1 MTLMQT
7 IRLLLKCKT
16 ALIIAAILPT
26 IIIVNNI
33 PHVLADPAHCD
44 QSGWPSCYDVGYGD
58 GQANPGTSCPSGH
71 SDNFCGG
78 WAAGATSSSS
88 SSSSSSCNSSGCNGD
103 FTCQNPNG
111 RPPDCPVHISI
122 NHHTPEYLDGYKVGQ
137 EDGKTAIYDSHQSC
151 CPGYSQLD
159 VQHWVQGYND
169 GYKSICGNLN
179 SRQNPPCNSPPA

>member
-1 MTLMQT
+1 MTLTLT
-7 IRLLLKCKT
+7 IRLLFKCKN

-88 SSSSSSCNSSGCNGD
+88 SSSSCNSSGCNGD
-103 FTCQNPNG
+103 FICQNPNG
-111 RPPDCPVHISI
+111 GPPDCPVHISL
-122 NHHTPEYLDGYKVGQ
+122 NHHTADYWFGYKIGQ
-137 EDGKTAIYDSHQSC
+137 EDGRPGVFDIGSSC
-151 CPGYSQLD
+151 DHAPDHNFSNCSAGYT
-159 VQHWVQGYND
+159 D
-169 GYKSICGNLN
+169 GYKSICGTTY
-179 SRQNPPCNSPPA
+179 SRLGVACNSGKD